1 MRKSRAAGGDHINSG
16 TYLMSK
22 DIVALHE
29 DRFSLEVDVMSAAA
43 ERTGVLALLTGETF
57 VDIGVPSDYANA
69 ANILKSRSDR

>member
-1 MRKSRAAGGDHINSG
+1 
-16 TYLMSK
+16 MSK